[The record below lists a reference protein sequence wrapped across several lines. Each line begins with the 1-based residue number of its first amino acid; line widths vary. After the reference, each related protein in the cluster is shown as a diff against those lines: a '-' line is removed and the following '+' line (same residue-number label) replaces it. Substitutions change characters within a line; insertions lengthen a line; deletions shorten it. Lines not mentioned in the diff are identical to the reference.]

1 MASGRLRFLGLF
13 FALNALLLPFAQAQT
28 QDLLQVWTKAQQR
41 DPILA
46 AAQANRAAQSERVP
60 QARALLLPYITAGT
74 GVEADDIR
82 STSLDHSN
90 TDKRATWALT
100 LTQPIIDL
108 GLWDTYRA
116 SEYIEQSATLAVQ
129 QAWQDLT
136 LRVAQAYFNV
146 LAAQDTLK
154 SLDAQKKAIMN
165 QLDAA
170 KRGFELGSATI
181 ADTYEAQA
189 RLDLINAS
197 EIQAFNAL
205 QIAQDA
211 LASIINERPT
221 ELARLQNEVSLPPPQ
236 PARLSDWTA
245 QAAQASLEVAQAELG
260 TRLAE
265 KQIDIAQSTHYPTV
279 DFYAQ
284 SGSSSDRGTSGPRA
298 GPRSVETTV
307 GLQLS
312 IPLYAGGGI
321 SSRVREQTSL
331 LQKSRYELESTR
343 RQAIQT
349 TQAFFSGVVSGLSRV
364 SALQAAEASSRASLE
379 ANQTGYEVGV
389 RVNIDVLNAQQQL
402 YETQRALA
410 DARYTTL
417 LNGLRLKAASGIL
430 TADDIIAINNL
441 LAP

>member
-1 MASGRLRFLGLF
+1 MATGRLRSFGLF
-13 FALNALLLPFAQAQT
+13 FVLNALLLPFAGAQT
-28 QDLLQVWTKAQQR
+28 QDLLQVWTKALER

-46 AAQANRAAQSERVP
+46 AAEANRAAQSEKTP
-60 QARALLLPYITAGT
+60 QARALLLPYITAST
-74 GVEADDIR
+74 GVETDDIR
-82 STSLDHSN
+82 STSLNQSS
-90 TDKRATWALT
+90 TDNRAVWALT
-100 LTQPIIDL
+100 LTQPIIDV

-116 SEYIEQSATLAVQ
+116 TEYIAQSATLAVQ

-136 LRVAQAYFNV
+136 LRVTQAYFNV

-154 SLDAQKKAIMN
+154 SLDAQKQAIMN

-189 RLDLINAS
+189 RLDLINAG

-205 QIAQDA
+205 QLAQDA
-211 LASIINERPT
+211 LAGIISERPV
-221 ELARLQNEVSLPPPQ
+221 ELARLQSTVSLPPPQ
-236 PARLSDWTA
+236 PARLDDWTT
-245 QAAQASLEVAQAELG
+245 QAAQASLEVAQAELS
-260 TRLAE
+260 TRLAA
-265 KQIDIAQSTHYPTV
+265 KQIHIAQSEHYPTV

-284 SGSSSDRGTSGPRA
+284 SGSSSDRGTFGPRA

-307 GLQLS
+307 GVQLS
-312 IPLYAGGGI
+312 IPLFAGGGI

-331 LQKSRYELESTR
+331 LQKARYELESTR
-343 RQAIQT
+343 RQAVQA
-349 TQAFFSGVVSGLSRV
+349 TQAFFSGVVSGLARV

-410 DARYTTL
+410 DARYATL
-417 LNGLRLKAASGIL
+417 LNGLRLKAAGGIL

>member
-1 MASGRLRFLGLF
+1 MFRASPRTLGLA
-13 FALNALLLPFAQAQT
+13 FALNALLLPVVGAQT
-28 QDLLQVWTKAQQR
+28 QDLFQIWTKALER
-41 DPILA
+41 DPVLA
-46 AAQANRAAQSERVP
+46 AAQANRAAQSEKIP
-60 QARALLLPYITAGT
+60 QARALLLPYLTAST

-82 STSLDHSN
+82 STSLDRSS
-90 TDKRATWALT
+90 TDTRAVWALT

-108 GLWDTYRA
+108 GLWDNYRA
-116 SEYIEQSATLAVQ
+116 SEYVAQSANLAVQ

-136 LRVAQAYFNV
+136 LRVSQAYFNV

-154 SLDAQKKAIMN
+154 SLDAQKQAINN

-205 QIAQDA
+205 QVAQDA
-211 LASIINERPT
+211 LASIINERPQA
-221 ELARLQNEVSLPPPQ
+221 LARLQSNVSLPQPT
-236 PARLSDWTA
+236 PARLNDWTT
-245 QAAQASLEVAQAELG
+245 QASQASLEVAQAELR

-265 KQIDIAQSTHYPTV
+265 KQIHIAKSEHYPTV

-284 SGSSSDRGTSGPRA
+284 SGSSSDRGVFGPRA
-298 GPRSVETTV
+298 GPRAVETTV
-307 GLQLS
+307 GVQLS
-312 IPLYAGGGI
+312 IPLFAGGGI

-331 LQKSRYELESTR
+331 LQKTRYELESTR
-343 RQAIQT
+343 RQAVQS
-349 TQAFFSGVVSGLSRV
+349 TQAFFSGVISGLSRV

-410 DARYTTL
+410 DARYATL

-430 TADDIIAINNL
+430 TADDILAVNRL
-441 LAP
+441 LVP

>member
-1 MASGRLRFLGLF
+1 MTTAFRALGLW
-13 FALNALLLPFAQAQT
+13 LVINALLLPHAAAQT
-28 QDLLQVWTKAQQR
+28 QDLLKIWTKALER
-41 DPILA
+41 DPELA
-46 AAQANRAAQSERVP
+46 AARANRAAQSEKIP
-60 QARALLLPYITAGT
+60 QARALLLPYITAST

-82 STSLDHSN
+82 STSLDRNS
-90 TDKRATWALT
+90 TDKRAVWALT
-100 LTQPIIDL
+100 LTQPVIDV
-108 GLWDTYRA
+108 GLWDNYRA
-116 SEYIEQSATLAVQ
+116 SEYIAQSANLAVQ
-129 QAWQDLT
+129 QTWQNLT
-136 LRVAQAYFNV
+136 LRVTQAYFNV
-146 LAAQDTLK
+146 LSAQDTLK
-154 SLDAQKKAIMN
+154 SLDAQKQAIMN

-211 LASIINERPT
+211 LASIINERPN
-221 ELARLQNEVSLPPPQ
+221 ELARLKNDVSLPKPT
-236 PARLSDWTA
+236 PARLDDWTA
-245 QAAQASLEVAQAELG
+245 QASQASLEVAQAQLSS
-260 TRLAE
+260 RLAE
-265 KQIDIAQSTHYPTV
+265 KQIHIAQSEHYPTV

-284 SGSSSDRGTSGPRA
+284 SGSSSDRGVFGPRA

-307 GLQLS
+307 GVQLS
-312 IPLYAGGGI
+312 IPLFAGGGI
-321 SSRVREQTSL
+321 SSKVREQTSL
-331 LQKSRYELESTR
+331 LQKSRYELKFVR
-343 RQAIQT
+343 RQAVQS
-349 TQAFFSGVVSGLSRV
+349 TQAFYSGVISGLSRV

-410 DARYTTL
+410 DARYATV

-430 TADDIIAINNL
+430 SADDIIAVN
-441 LAP
+441 